1 MEAAF
6 RVLPLHPAVCLILC
20 NPQREEKWVGGLH
33 LQLGLD
39 PKATRNVFRWGCCAD
54 AANEVLP
61 QNFMALFNGE
71 Q

>member
-1 MEAAF
+1 M
-6 RVLPLHPAVCLILC
+6 
-20 NPQREEKWVGGLH
+20 
-33 LQLGLD
+33 QLGLD